1 MDGPRGIFLETM
13 WRKGAWDMGRWF
25 RAPWTRHDG
34 STEGYV
40 VEPEEGPWH
49 EVVVKT
55 ARLHGAMPYVVE
67 GFMEVTEAVRRG
79 HPVVV
84 RKERAEV
91 ADGHYVFDDVA
102 PADDEA
108 VVTITRFDLG
118 TARFVVQDPE
128 SAMGGVQLTPRRLQE
143 YMSSPGRSVGVALG
157 G

>member
-1 MDGPRGIFLETM
+1 MPD
-13 WRKGAWDMGRWF
+13 
-25 RAPWTRHDG
+25 
-34 STEGYV
+34 
-40 VEPEEGPWH
+40 EEGPWH
-49 EVVVKT
+49 EAVART

-91 ADGHYVFDDVA
+91 SAGQVVFADA
-102 PADDEA
+102 ADLDEA

-128 SAMGGVQLTPRRLQE
+128 SPIGAVQLTPKRLQAYLAE
-143 YMSSPGRSVGVALG
+143 PERSVGVALG